1 MKDLT
6 TKMAV
11 MLLAYFAGSIFFV
24 GCVKGSLRS
33 SDDSTEDWSGL
44 QLWYNQPA
52 RKWTE
57 ALPVGNGRL
66 GAMVFGGTTQERI
79 QLNEDTIWAGPPVP
93 QDRVGAYKHIAEAR
107 KLIFEGKYSEA
118 QRIMQS
124 QVMGR
129 RISPRSHQTLGDL
142 RFQIPGET
150 KTTSITLAN
159 WRRGG
164 EDDASN
170 SKYVQVDY
178 DDSNW
183 QELTIKSDKFVKGN
197 ASVTPGKKAVFRSSF
212 KLTARQ
218 LKDGLGL
225 LELGP
230 IDDQGTIYVND
241 KEIGRTRN
249 YSKPHS
255 FDISKYLK
263 TGKNVIAVVVGNV
276 GGPGGMTASVTLGP

>member
-24 GCVKGSLRS
+24 GCVKGNLRS
-33 SDDSTEDWSGL
+33 SDDSTEDRSGL

-66 GAMVFGGTTQERI
+66 GAMVFGGTIQERI
-79 QLNEDTIWAGPPVP
+79 QLNEDTVWAGPPVP
-93 QDRVGAYKHIAEAR
+93 EDRVGAYKHIAEAR

-142 RFQIPGET
+142 RLRMPDETADTGGQVRQQILLQKVLFWSP
-150 KTTSITLAN
+150 
-159 WRRGG
+159 
-164 EDDASN
+164 
-170 SKYVQVDY
+170 QVDIT
-178 DDSNW
+178 D
-183 QELTIKSDKFVKGN
+183 
-197 ASVTPGKKAVFRSSF
+197 
-212 KLTARQ
+212 
-218 LKDGLGL
+218 
-225 LELGP
+225 
-230 IDDQGTIYVND
+230 
-241 KEIGRTRN
+241 
-249 YSKPHS
+249 
-255 FDISKYLK
+255 
-263 TGKNVIAVVVGNV
+263 AVVVRLNARYESQ
-276 GGPGGMTASVTLGP
+276 GGKASLGSALRTSSEEAQTKVE